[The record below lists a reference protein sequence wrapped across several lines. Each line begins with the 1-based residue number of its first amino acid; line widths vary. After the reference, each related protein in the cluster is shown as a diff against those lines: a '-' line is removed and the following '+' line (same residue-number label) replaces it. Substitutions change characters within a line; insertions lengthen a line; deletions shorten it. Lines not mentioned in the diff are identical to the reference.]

1 MCIRDRYKLAVR
13 QENPHYGNA
22 GILTEELPVFIP
34 MLEKA
39 GVNSFHVVLADHSSL
54 TDTIPPANHPY
65 FGEEGCFLR
74 YCDCVRKITKLPV
87 CGVGGLTDPDFVE
100 QQLADGRIAYAA
112 MSRQLIADP
121 AWPDKLRSGQKGN
134 IRRCVRC
141 NAECLGGIQK
151 HRGVRCIY
159 DKAEP

>member
-1 MCIRDRYKLAVR
+1 MTIEYKLAVR

-39 GVNSFHVVLADHSSL
+39 GVNSFHVALADHSSL
-54 TDTIPPANHPY
+54 TDTIPPVNHPY

-100 QQLADGRIAYAA
+100 QQLTAA
-112 MSRQLIADP
+112 LPML
-121 AWPDKLRSGQKGN
+121 L
-134 IRRCVRC
+134 
-141 NAECLGGIQK
+141 
-151 HRGVRCIY
+151 
-159 DKAEP
+159 